1 MDTQLTIRLPVAL
14 SRKISQKAKHLGRKR
29 SDVVRL
35 ALMGFFEN
43 SEAPLLSEPSPYE
56 HVKHLMGSIHTGISD
71 LGASHRKY
79 LIRKFKH
86 V

>member
-1 MDTQLTIRLPVAL
+1 MDMQMTIRLPVTL
-14 SRKISQKAKHLGRKR
+14 SRKITQKARHLGRRR

-35 ALMGFFEN
+35 ALTGFLEN
-43 SEAPLLSEPSPYE
+43 SESSLPSQPSPYE
-56 HVKHLMGSIHTGISD
+56 HVKHLIGSVHTGVSD

-86 V
+86 A